1 MSVVRVQKRRDRFTV
16 LSTATLRRTS
26 LSLKARGLWALCM
39 SYPDDWHFRTSHLQA
54 QSDGDGRGA
63 VRSALRELEEAGLA
77 ALETPRGEDG
87 RLLGKRWTIYEEAA
101 LNPAREG
108 VDVEAETDRET
119 EHPVVGPSTAHR
131 ETGLPSVG
139 KTESRSNRR
148 TAHPPLRNNKQHGA
162 PRRRKNEQQQARERC
177 SRTGDG
183 ASPEARTDVAAAL
196 QRQSGGSLDQ
206 DAEAAR
212 ELVRRGVA
220 RGVAHDLARDHG
232 SEAVERAVALYDE
245 RRRGPRPPASPG
257 WLVAAV
263 RRRWGARA
271 RDEAPLLTHAE
282 MLRWCDAN
290 GGSHRTAEF
299 AAVRQP
305 DGAVLFRRG
314 APPSPSDSPAGVRPN
329 DSTDAHTSRT

>member
-108 VDVEAETDRET
+108 VTSGDETDRET
-119 EHPVVGPSTAHR
+119 EDPVVGPSAGHR
-131 ETGLPSVG
+131 TTGFPSDG
-139 KTESRSNRR
+139 SPESRPNRR
-148 TAHPPLRNNKQHGA
+148 TADPPLRNNKQHGA
-162 PRRRKNEQQQARERC
+162 PRRRKIEQQQARERHD
-177 SRTGDG
+177 RTSDG
-183 ASPEARTDVAAAL
+183 ASPEAETRVAAAS
-196 QRQSGGSLDQ
+196 QRQSVEDLDR

-220 RGVAHDLARDHG
+220 RNVADDLARDHG
-232 SEAVERAVALYDE
+232 AEAVERAVALYDE

-263 RRRWGARA
+263 RRRWGAQA

-314 APPSPSDSPAGVRPN
+314 APPSPPPSPAARRPS
-329 DSTDAHTSRT
+329 DSTDAHTSRI

>member
-101 LNPAREG
+101 LNPVHEG
-108 VDVEAETDRET
+108 GAAGDENDRET
-119 EHPVVGPSTAHR
+119 ENPVVGSSAGHR
-131 ETGLPSVG
+131 TTGLPSDG
-139 KTESRSNRR
+139 YPESRSDRR
-148 TAHPPLRNNKQHGA
+148 TADPPLRNNKQHGA
-162 PRRRKNEQQQARERC
+162 PRRRKNEQQQARERLGQ
-177 SRTGDG
+177 TGRDD
-183 ASPEARTDVAAAL
+183 SPEAGADAAAAL
-196 QRQSGGSLDQ
+196 QSESGGGPDQ
-206 DAEAAR
+206 DVEAAR

-220 RGVAHDLARDHG
+220 RNVADDLVRDHG
-232 SEAVERAVALYDE
+232 AEAVERAVALYDE
-245 RRRGPRPPASPG
+245 RRRGPRPPAGPG

-263 RRRWGARA
+263 RRRWGTQARE
-271 RDEAPLLTHAE
+271 EAPLLTHAE

-299 AAVRQP
+299 EPVRQP
-305 DGAVLFRRG
+305 DGAIRFRRG
-314 APPSPSDSPAGVRPN
+314 VPPSPSDSPAVVRPS
-329 DSTDAHTSRT
+329 D